1 MRKLFVAVMLLVGML
16 SALPAWASEPLRIG
30 ALFAVTGPAS
40 FLGEPER
47 NTLEMLVKQANA
59 KGGIKGR
66 KLELVVYDTQ
76 GDATK
81 AVQLA
86 TKLIK
91 NDKVSVIVGPSTTGE
106 TMAVI
111 PVVEKEKVPLI
122 SCAAGI
128 KITEPVRKY
137 VFKTPANDHVAAE
150 KIFNY
155 MAAKKQKSVALL
167 TVTDGFGSSGREQ
180 LKDMARKKGIAVVA
194 DETYG
199 PKDTDMTAQLTKIK
213 GSKADAIICW
223 GTNPGPAIVTRNV
236 KQLGIKI
243 PLYQSHGV
251 ASKKYIQLAG
261 ADNAEGVLL
270 PAGKLAIYDKLKPAD
285 PQYKLLREYDQSY
298 RKNFNVEASTFGGYA
313 YDAFL
318 LIGEALKKGASS
330 ADQFR
335 NALEGI
341 KRMVSISGIFTM
353 SPADHNGLDQSAF
366 EMVRVVKGD
375 WEIAK

>member
-1 MRKLFVAVMLLVGML
+1 MRKILPVLLFA
-16 SALPAWASEPLRIG
+16 ASVFFSVSSFAAEPLRIG

-47 NTLEMLVKQANA
+47 NTLEMLVKEANA
-59 KGGIKGR
+59 KGGIKGH

-106 TMAVI
+106 TMAI
-111 PVVEKEKVPLI
+111 IKVVTDNKIPLI

-128 KITEPVRKY
+128 KITEPVNRY

-150 KIFNY
+150 KIFNF
-155 MAAKKQKSVALL
+155 MTSKKQKSVALL

-180 LKDMARKKGIAVVA
+180 LKDMAKKKGITIVA

-223 GTNPGPAIVTRNV
+223 GTNPGPAIVTRNL

-251 ASKKYIQLAG
+251 ASKKYIELAG
-261 ADNAEGVLL
+261 NENAEGILL
-270 PAGKLAIYDKLKPAD
+270 PAGKLAIHDKLKKGD
-285 PQYKLLREYDQSY
+285 QQFKLLKDYDHAYKKS
-298 RKNFNVEASTFGGYA
+298 FNVEASTFGGYA
-313 YDAFL
+313 YDSFL
-318 LIGEALKKGASS
+318 MINEALKAGSS
-330 ADQFR
+330 TEQIRDG
-335 NALEGI
+335 LEGI
-341 KRMVSISGIFTM
+341 KKLVSISGIYNM
-353 SPADHNGLDQSAF
+353 STSDHNGLDLNAF
-366 EMVRVVKGD
+366 EMVKIVKGD

>member
-1 MRKLFVAVMLLVGML
+1 MQRVNLYVTLCICLLFA
-16 SALPAWASEPLRIG
+16 SQALAAEPIRIG
-30 ALFAVTGPAS
+30 ALFSVTGPAS

-47 NTLEMLVKQANA
+47 NTLEMLVKETNA
-59 KGGIKGR
+59 KGGIKG
-66 KLELVVYDTQ
+66 KKIELVVYDTQ

-86 TKLIK
+86 TKLIR

-111 PVVEKEKVPLI
+111 PVVEKEKIPLI
-122 SCAAGI
+122 SCAAGV
-128 KITEPVRKY
+128 KITEPVKKF

-150 KIFNY
+150 KIYNY
-155 MAAKKQKSVALL
+155 LLSKKQKNVALL

-180 LKDMARKKGIAVVA
+180 LTALAKAKGLTIVA

-199 PKDTDMTAQLTKIK
+199 PKDTDMTPQLTKIK

-223 GTNPGPAIVTRNV
+223 GTNPGPAIITRNV

-251 ASKKYIQLAG
+251 ASKKYIELAG
-261 ADNAEGVLL
+261 GENAEGVIL
-270 PAGKLAIYDKLKPAD
+270 PAGKLAIFDKLKPTD
-285 PQYKLLREYDQSY
+285 PQFKLLKSYDESY
-298 RKNFNVEASTFGGYA
+298 RKAYGVEASTFGGYA

-318 LIGEALKKGASS
+318 MIKDAAANGSTPVQIRDG
-330 ADQFR
+330 
-335 NALEGI
+335 LEQI
-341 KRMVSISGIFTM
+341 RKLVAVSGIFNL
-353 SPADHNGLDQSAF
+353 SPTDHNGLDLTAF
-366 EMVRVVKGD
+366 EMVNVVKGD
-375 WEIAK
+375 WAIAK

>member
-1 MRKLFVAVMLLVGML
+1 MKKVQLLLLAVTVLFAT
-16 SALPAWASEPLRIG
+16 AAFAAEPLRIG
-30 ALFAVTGPAS
+30 ALFSVTGPAS

-47 NTLEMLVKQANA
+47 NTLEMLVKETNA
-59 KGGIKGR
+59 KGGLKGH

-106 TMAVI
+106 TMAII
-111 PVVEKEKVPLI
+111 PLVEKEKIPLI

-128 KITEPVRKY
+128 KITDPVKRF

-155 MAAKKQKSVALL
+155 MATKKQKSVALL

-180 LKDMARKKGIAVVA
+180 LKDMAKKKGISVVA

-223 GTNPGPAIVTRNV
+223 GTNPGPALVTRNV

-251 ASKKYIQLAG
+251 ASKKYIELAG
-261 ADNAEGVLL
+261 KDNAEGVLL
-270 PAGKLAIYDKLKPAD
+270 PAGKLAIFDKLKTND
-285 PQYKLLREYDQSY
+285 PQLKLLTDYNNVYKRT
-298 RKNFNVEASTFGGYA
+298 FGVEASTFGGYA
-313 YDAFL
+313 YDSFL
-318 LIGEALKKGASS
+318 LIGEALKKGASPEQIR
-330 ADQFR
+330 DG
-335 NALEGI
+335 LEGI
-341 KRMVSISGIFTM
+341 KKLVSISGIYSM
-353 SPADHNGLDQSAF
+353 SPAEHNGLDLGAF
-366 EMVRVVKGD
+366 EMVKIVNGD